1 MGSQEVAAKRSPA
14 FDVAPLQCRI
24 KEIEIMKRTT
34 FLTLLLA
41 LVTMTGWGHEI
52 NWRIEGTVENAAP
65 IDTLYVI
72 DTENQKE
79 IATINVKDGKIVPAS
94 GTLDEPAICCIAKKG
109 MQGWIR
115 EFVLEDGTVNIGV
128 DLKVHY
134 LRHIGGTP
142 MNDELKQTL
151 ALQFQRLDHE
161 TYHEKV
167 LEEITGIISRH
178 PDHIISPFLIE
189 SRKIIFTPTETLALI
204 DKLSPELQKSADM
217 DRMKENLL
225 VEQETEVGRMFKEMK
240 GISPDGK
247 PTALSDYVGKGNYV
261 LADFWASWCG
271 PCRHE
276 IPEVIALHEKYEEKG
291 LKVIGITV
299 HDSPEKSDKVVEQ
312 MRIPFPQIYES
323 KPMSIYGVLAIPY
336 TILFAPDGT
345 ILERGP
351 LPVVEKKINKIFG
364 E

>member
-1 MGSQEVAAKRSPA
+1 MGSQEDAAKRSPA

-65 IDTLYVI
+65 SDTLYVI
-72 DTENQKE
+72 DAGKQKE
-79 IATINVKDGKIVPAS
+79 IAILYVKDRKIIPTS

>member
-1 MGSQEVAAKRSPA
+1 MFVLVA
-14 FDVAPLQCRI
+14 I
-24 KEIEIMKRTT
+24 
-34 FLTLLLA
+34 
-41 LVTMTGWGHEI
+41 TGQAQSI
-52 NWRIEGTVENAAP
+52 NWRIEGTVENAAQN
-65 IDTLYVI
+65 DTLYVI
-72 DTENQKE
+72 DAEKQKE
-79 IATINVKDGKIVPAS
+79 IAILYVKDGKIVPAS
-94 GTLDEPAICCIAKKG
+94 GTLEEPAICCIAKKG
-109 MQGWIR
+109 RKGWIR

-134 LRHIGGTP
+134 LRSIGGTP
-142 MNDELKQTL
+142 LNEELSECL
-151 ALQFQRLDHE
+151 ALQFQREDHE
-161 TYHEKV
+161 TYHRKQ
-167 LEEITGIISRH
+167 LEVVTGIISRH
-178 PDHIISPFLIE
+178 PNHIISTSLIKGLAFL
-189 SRKIIFTPTETLALI
+189 FTPTETLALI
-204 DKLSPELQKSADM
+204 DKLSPELQQSADM

-225 VEQETEVGRMFKEMK
+225 VEQETEVGRMFKEMN

-247 PTALSDYVGKGNYV
+247 PTSISDYVGKGDYV
-261 LADFWASWCG
+261 LADFWASWCV

-276 IPEVIALHEKYEEKG
+276 IPEVIALHEKYKGKG

>member
-1 MGSQEVAAKRSPA
+1 MN
-14 FDVAPLQCRI
+14 
-24 KEIEIMKRTT
+24 MKKKTIIT
-34 FLTLLLA
+34 ILFA
-41 LVTMTGWGHEI
+41 LVAMTGWGHEI

-65 IDTLYVI
+65 SDTLYVI
-72 DTENQKE
+72 DAEKQKE
-79 IATINVKDGKIVPAS
+79 IAILYVKDGKIISTS

-151 ALQFQRLDHE
+151 ALQFQKLDHE

-167 LEEITGIISRH
+167 LEEITGIVSRH

-189 SRKIIFTPTETLALI
+189 SRKIIFTPTESLALI
-204 DKLSPELQKSADM
+204 DRLSPELQQSADM
-217 DRMKENLL
+217 DRLKENLL

-247 PTALSDYVGKGNYV
+247 PTSISDYVGKGDYV
-261 LADFWASWCG
+261 LADFWASWCI

-323 KPMSIYGVLAIPY
+323 KPMSIYGVFAIPY

-364 E
+364 K

>member
-1 MGSQEVAAKRSPA
+1 
-14 FDVAPLQCRI
+14 
-24 KEIEIMKRTT
+24 MKQTIIT
-34 FLTLLLA
+34 IFFA
-41 LVTMTGWGHEI
+41 LVAVAGQAQEI

-72 DTENQKE
+72 DAEKQKE
-79 IATINVKDGKIVPAS
+79 ITTINVKDGKIVPAS
-94 GTLDEPAICCIAKKG
+94 GTLEEPAICCIAKKDRK
-109 MQGWIR
+109 GWIR

-134 LRHIGGTP
+134 LRSIGGTP
-142 MNDELKQTL
+142 LNDELKQTL
-151 ALQFQRLDHE
+151 ALQFQKLDHE
-161 TYHEKV
+161 TYHKNE

-178 PDHIISPFLIE
+178 PNHIISPFLIE
-189 SRKIIFTPTETLALI
+189 SCKMIFTPSESLALI

-217 DRMKENLL
+217 DRMRENLL
-225 VEQETEVGRMFKEMK
+225 VEQETEAGRMFKEMK

-261 LADFWASWCG
+261 LADFWASWCV

-276 IPEVIALHEKYEEKG
+276 IPEVIALHEKYKGKG

-299 HDSPEKSDKVVEQ
+299 HDTPEKSDKVVKE
-312 MRIPFPQIYES
+312 MGIPFPQLYES

-351 LPVVEKKINKIFG
+351 LPIVEKKINKIFG
-364 E
+364 ENE

>member
-1 MGSQEVAAKRSPA
+1 MHKQA
-14 FDVAPLQCRI
+14 I
-24 KEIEIMKRTT
+24 IT
-34 FLTLLLA
+34 FLLA
-41 LVTMTGWGHEI
+41 ITALTGQAQEI

-72 DTENQKE
+72 DAVNQKE
-79 IATINVKDGKIVPAS
+79 IASLYVKDGKIVPTS
-94 GTLDEPAICCIAKKG
+94 GTLEEPAICCIAKKG
-109 MQGWIR
+109 SKGWIR
-115 EFVLEDGTVNIGV
+115 EFVLEDGTINIGV

-134 LRHIGGTP
+134 LRNIGGTP
-142 MNDELKQTL
+142 LNDELKQTL
-151 ALQFQRLDHE
+151 ALQFQKLDHE
-161 TYHEKV
+161 TYHKKE
-167 LEEITGIISRH
+167 LEEITGIVSRH
-178 PDHIISPFLIE
+178 PNHIISPFLIE
-189 SRKIIFTPTETLALI
+189 SCKMIFTPSESLALI

-225 VEQETEVGRMFKEMK
+225 VEQETEVGRMFKDMK

-276 IPEVIALHEKYEEKG
+276 IPEVIALHEKYKGKG

-299 HDSPEKSDKVVEQ
+299 HDTPEKSDKVVKE
-312 MRIPFPQIYES
+312 MGIPFPQLYET
-323 KPMSIYGVLAIPY
+323 KPMSTYGVLAIPY

-351 LPVVEKKINKIFG
+351 LPVVEKKINKIFD
-364 E
+364 ESE

>member
-1 MGSQEVAAKRSPA
+1 
-14 FDVAPLQCRI
+14 
-24 KEIEIMKRTT
+24 MKN
-34 FLTLLLA
+34 LTIISILCA
-41 LVTMTGWGHEI
+41 LIAIAGQAQEI

-65 IDTLYVI
+65 SDTLYVI
-72 DTENQKE
+72 DAEKQKE
-79 IATINVKDGKIVPAS
+79 RAILYVKDGKIVPAS
-94 GTLDEPAICCIAKKG
+94 GTLEEPAICCIAKKG
-109 MQGWIR
+109 RKGWIR

-134 LRHIGGTP
+134 LRSIGGTP
-142 MNDELKQTL
+142 LNDELKQTL
-151 ALQFQRLDHE
+151 ALQFQKLDHE
-161 TYHEKV
+161 TYHKKE
-167 LEEITGIISRH
+167 LEEITGIVSRH
-178 PDHIISPFLIE
+178 PNHIISPFLIE
-189 SRKIIFTPTETLALI
+189 SCKMIFTPSESLALI

-217 DRMKENLL
+217 DRMRENLL

-276 IPEVIALHEKYEEKG
+276 IPEVIALHEKYKGKG

-299 HDSPEKSDKVVEQ
+299 HDTPEKSDKVVEE
-312 MRIPFPQIYES
+312 MGIPFPQLYET
-323 KPMSIYGVLAIPY
+323 KPMSTYGVLAIPY

-351 LPVVEKKINKIFG
+351 LQIVEKKISKIFG
-364 E
+364 ENE

>member
-1 MGSQEVAAKRSPA
+1 
-14 FDVAPLQCRI
+14 
-24 KEIEIMKRTT
+24 MKKQTIIT
-34 FLTLLLA
+34 ILCA
-41 LVTMTGWGHEI
+41 LVAMAGQAQEI
-52 NWRIEGTVENAAP
+52 NWRIEGTIENAAP
-65 IDTLYVI
+65 NDTLYVI

-79 IATINVKDGKIVPAS
+79 IATIYVKDGKIVPAS
-94 GTLDEPAICCIAKKG
+94 GTLEEPAICCIAKKG
-109 MQGWIR
+109 RKGWIR
-115 EFVLEDGTVNIGV
+115 EFVLEDGTINIGV

-142 MNDELKQTL
+142 LNDELKQTL
-151 ALQFQRLDHE
+151 ALQFQKLDHE
-161 TYHEKV
+161 TYHKKE
-167 LEEITGIISRH
+167 LEEITGIVSRH
-178 PDHIISPFLIE
+178 PNHIISPFLIE
-189 SRKIIFTPTETLALI
+189 SCKMIFTPSESLALI

-217 DRMKENLL
+217 DRMRENLL
-225 VEQETEVGRMFKEMK
+225 VEQETEVGRMFKDMK

-276 IPEVIALHEKYEEKG
+276 IPEVIALHEKYKGKG

-299 HDSPEKSDKVVEQ
+299 HDTPEKSDKVVEE
-312 MRIPFPQIYES
+312 MGIPFPQLYET
-323 KPMSIYGVLAIPY
+323 KPMSTYGVLAIPY

-351 LPVVEKKINKIFG
+351 LPIVEKKINMIFS
-364 E
+364 ENE

>member
-1 MGSQEVAAKRSPA
+1 M
-14 FDVAPLQCRI
+14 
-24 KEIEIMKRTT
+24 IMKQTIIT
-34 FLTLLLA
+34 IFFA
-41 LVTMTGWGHEI
+41 LVAMAGQAQSI

-72 DTENQKE
+72 DAEKQKE
-79 IATINVKDGKIVPAS
+79 ITTINVKDGKIVPAS
-94 GTLDEPAICCIAKKG
+94 GTLEEPAICCIAKKG
-109 MQGWIR
+109 RKGWIR
-115 EFVLEDGTVNIGV
+115 EFVLEDGTINIGV

-134 LRHIGGTP
+134 LRSIGGTP
-142 MNDELKQTL
+142 LNDELKQTL
-151 ALQFQRLDHE
+151 ALQFQKLDHE
-161 TYHEKV
+161 TYHKNE

-178 PDHIISPFLIE
+178 PNHIISPFLIE
-189 SRKIIFTPTETLALI
+189 SCKMIFTPSESLALI

-217 DRMKENLL
+217 DRLKENLL
-225 VEQETEVGRMFKEMK
+225 VEQETEVGRMFKDMK

-261 LADFWASWCG
+261 LADFWASWCV

-276 IPEVIALHEKYEEKG
+276 IPEVIALHEKYKGKG

-299 HDSPEKSDKVVEQ
+299 HDTPEKSDKVVKE
-312 MRIPFPQIYES
+312 MGIPFPQLYET
-323 KPMSIYGVLAIPY
+323 KPMSTYGVLAIPY

-351 LPVVEKKINKIFG
+351 LPIVEKKINKIFG
-364 E
+364 ENE

>member
-1 MGSQEVAAKRSPA
+1 MKNLTIITILFALFAVAGQA
-14 FDVAPLQCRI
+14 Q
-24 KEIEIMKRTT
+24 
-34 FLTLLLA
+34 
-41 LVTMTGWGHEI
+41 EI

-94 GTLDEPAICCIAKKG
+94 GTLEEPAICCIAKKG
-109 MQGWIR
+109 RKGWIR
-115 EFVLEDGTVNIGV
+115 EFVLEDGNINIGV

-134 LRHIGGTP
+134 LRNIGGTP
-142 MNDELKQTL
+142 LNDELKQTL
-151 ALQFQRLDHE
+151 ALQFQKLDHE
-161 TYHEKV
+161 TYHKKE
-167 LEEITGIISRH
+167 LEEITGIVSRH
-178 PDHIISPFLIE
+178 PNHIISPFLIE
-189 SRKIIFTPTETLALI
+189 SCKMIFTPSESLALI

-217 DRMKENLL
+217 DRMRENLL

-247 PTALSDYVGKGNYV
+247 PIALSDYVGKDDYV

-276 IPEVIALHEKYEEKG
+276 IPEVIALHEKYKEKG

-299 HDSPEKSDKVVEQ
+299 HDTPEKSDKVVKE
-312 MRIPFPQIYES
+312 MGIPFPQLYET
-323 KPMSIYGVLAIPY
+323 KPMSTYGVLAIPY

>member
-1 MGSQEVAAKRSPA
+1 MNMNKKT
-14 FDVAPLQCRI
+14 I
-24 KEIEIMKRTT
+24 ITI
-34 FLTLLLA
+34 LLA

-65 IDTLYVI
+65 SDTLYVI
-72 DTENQKE
+72 DAEKQKE
-79 IATINVKDGKIVPAS
+79 IAILYVKDGKIIPTS

-151 ALQFQRLDHE
+151 ALQFQKLDHE
-161 TYHEKV
+161 TYHKKE
-167 LEEITGIISRH
+167 LEEITGIVSRH

-189 SRKIIFTPTETLALI
+189 SCKIIFTPTESLALI
-204 DKLSPELQKSADM
+204 DRLSPELQQGADM
-217 DRMKENLL
+217 DRLKESLL

-247 PTALSDYVGKGNYV
+247 PTSISDYVGKGDYV
-261 LADFWASWCG
+261 LADFWASWCI

-276 IPEVIALHEKYEEKG
+276 IPEVIALHEKYEGKG